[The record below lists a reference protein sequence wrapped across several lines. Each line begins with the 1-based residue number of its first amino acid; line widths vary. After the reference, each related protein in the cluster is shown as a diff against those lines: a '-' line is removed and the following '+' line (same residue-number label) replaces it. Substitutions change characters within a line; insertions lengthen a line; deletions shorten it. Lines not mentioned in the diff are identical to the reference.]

1 MATSFCARA
10 SFIPPELA
18 SGAYCRLSLAAMFI
32 LALDTSMAA
41 CSACVYDAGRGKVLA
56 SRVAFMDRGQAE
68 ALAPMVHEVMQAS
81 GIAYSTLSRVVV
93 TIGPGTFTGVRI
105 GLAFARGLGVALSI
119 PVVGINSLAAIACNE
134 TSGAHPIIVASDAR
148 GNDIYV
154 ATFDVGGHELTPPAI
169 MRLDDIQKV
178 LPRDACH
185 ILGSGA
191 DAVLKHAVHI
201 RSTAGDVPIA
211 ANFVGYAA
219 KLHPTDAAPEPLYL
233 RPPDVKLPMQFSAVG
248 VEAAAL
254 LSELHGESFSTAW
267 TETSFRELLS
277 GSGTTALVASNQNN
291 PTGFVLFRSTA
302 DEAEILTICTRPDFR
317 RKGLGR
323 WLVHKMEQQ
332 LKPGGIKSLF
342 IEVAVSNVA
351 ALSLYEFCG
360 FTPTGQ
366 RKNYYALADGGH
378 ENAVIMRKSIA
389 P

>member
-10 SFIPPELA
+10 SSTPLELA
-18 SGAYCRLSLAAMFI
+18 SRNDCRLSLAPMLI

-41 CSACVYDAGRGKVLA
+41 CSACVYNAGTDKILA
-56 SRVAFMDRGQAE
+56 SQVAFMDRGQAE

-105 GLAFARGLGVALSI
+105 GLSFARGLGVALSI

-134 TSGAHPIIVASDAR
+134 TSGAHAIIVASDAR
-148 GNDIYV
+148 GDDIYF
-154 ATFDVGGHELTPPAI
+154 ATFDAGGRELTPPAI
-169 MRLDDIQKV
+169 VRLEDIHDM
-178 LPRDACH
+178 LPAQTCH
-185 ILGSGA
+185 ILGSGT
-191 DAVLKHAVHI
+191 DAVLTRATHI
-201 RSTAGDVPIA
+201 RSTAGDLPIA
-211 ANFVGYAA
+211 ANFMVYAA

-233 RPPDVKLPMQFSAVG
+233 RPPDVKLPMQFNAVG

-254 LSELHGESFSTAW
+254 LSELHADSFSTAW

-277 GSGTTALVASNQNN
+277 GSGTTALVATNQNN
-291 PTGFVLFRSTA
+291 PTGFVLFRSAA

-323 WLVHKMEQQ
+323 LLVRHMEQQ
-332 LKPGGIKSLF
+332 LKTSGTKSLF

-351 ALSLYEFCG
+351 ALALYQACG
-360 FTPTGQ
+360 FASAGT
-366 RKNYYALADGGH
+366 RKNYYALAGGGH
-378 ENAVIMRKSIA
+378 EDAIIMRKA
-389 P
+389 L

>member
-1 MATSFCARA
+1 
-10 SFIPPELA
+10 
-18 SGAYCRLSLAAMFI
+18 MFI

-41 CSACVYDAGRGKVLA
+41 CSACVYDAGASKVLA
-56 SRVAFMDRGQAE
+56 SQVACMDRGQAE
-68 ALAPMVHEVMQAS
+68 VLAPMVHEVMQAA
-81 GIAYSTLSRVVV
+81 GIAYSSLARVVV

-105 GLAFARGLGVALSI
+105 GLSFARGLGVALSI

-134 TSGAHPIIVASDAR
+134 TSGAHPIVVASDAR

-169 MRLDDIQKV
+169 VRLADIHDV
-178 LPRDACH
+178 LPRDVCH

-191 DAVLKHAVHI
+191 DAVLTRAAHI
-201 RSTAGDVPIA
+201 RSTAGDLPIA

-254 LSELHGESFSTAW
+254 LSELHGESFSAAW

-277 GSGTTALVASNQNN
+277 SSGTTALVATNQNN
-291 PTGFVLFRSTA
+291 PTGFVLFRSAA

-323 WLVHKMEQQ
+323 LLVHNMEQQ

-351 ALSLYEFCG
+351 ALALYKFCG
-360 FTPTGQ
+360 FKPAGQ
-366 RKNYYALADGGH
+366 RENYYALANGRYED
-378 ENAVIMRKSIA
+378 AIIMRKA
-389 P
+389 L